1 MKSFPSASTPTQNA
15 ERAANH
21 RANPSRRGIGA
32 LLAAAAIGAALVAA
46 PVLAQDY
53 PTRPIRLVVPF
64 PPGGANDIVARVVA
78 PKLSDSL
85 GQPVVIDNRGGAAGT
100 IGADYVAKSA
110 PDGYT
115 LLMTPAPFVITQS
128 LYKKLPYDGQR
139 DFVPVALLTS
149 APFVLA
155 VGAKSPANSMADLL
169 ALARSKPG
177 TVNFSSPG
185 NGSPAHLAGELLKT
199 RTGLDMLHVPY
210 KGGGPAVTDMIA
222 GHVSFTL
229 ATPAEIMPHV
239 KEGKAR
245 ALAVTTAD
253 RTPLAQGVPT
263 MREAGVPD
271 YEITVWYGITAP
283 RGTPSAVVARLEKA
297 FAEVMANPEV
307 RERMISMGLE
317 PTPMS
322 AAQFGE
328 FLKRE
333 QSKWAELV
341 RVSGATAD

>member
-1 MKSFPSASTPTQNA
+1 MP
-15 ERAANH
+15 H
-21 RANPSRRGIGA
+21 RVILA
-32 LLAAAAIGAALVAA
+32 LIAAASAGAALVAA

-78 PKLSDSL
+78 PKLSDTL
-85 GQPVVIDNRGGAAGT
+85 GQPVVIENRGGAAGT
-100 IGADYVAKSA
+100 IGADHVAKSA
-110 PDGYT
+110 SDGHT

-155 VGAKSPANSMADLL
+155 VGAQSPARSMAELL
-169 ALARSKPG
+169 TLARSKPG
-177 TVNFSSPG
+177 AVKFSSPG
-185 NGSPAHLAGELLKT
+185 SGSPAHLAGELLKT
-199 RTGLDMLHVPY
+199 RTGIDMLHVPY

-253 RTPLAQGVPT
+253 RTSLAQGVPT

-283 RGTPSAVVARLEKA
+283 RGTPAAVIAKLEKA
-297 FAEVMANPEV
+297 FAEVIANPEV
-307 RERMISMGLE
+307 RDRMISMGLE
-317 PTPMS
+317 PTPMG

-333 QSKWAELV
+333 HAKWAELV

>member
-1 MKSFPSASTPTQNA
+1 MKSFRPDSALRQNA
-15 ERAANH
+15 TRTSF
-21 RANPSRRGIGA
+21 RRVVPSMRGIV
-32 LLAAAAIGAALVAA
+32 ALVAIGSIVSA
-46 PVLAQDY
+46 LVASPALAQDY

-100 IGADYVAKSA
+100 IGADYVAKAA

-128 LYKKLPYDGQR
+128 LYKKLPYDGQK

-155 VGAKSPANSMADLL
+155 VGAKSPARSMADLL
-169 ALARSKPG
+169 ALARSQPG
-177 TVNFSSPG
+177 AVNFSSPG

-210 KGGGPAVTDMIA
+210 KGGGPAVADMIA

-239 KEGKAR
+239 KDGKAR
-245 ALAVTTAD
+245 ALAVTTAE
-253 RTPLAQGVPT
+253 RTSLAQGVPT

-283 RGTPSAVVARLEKA
+283 RGTPPAVVARIEKA
-297 FAEVMANPEV
+297 LVEVMANPEV

-317 PTPMS
+317 PTPMG

-333 QSKWAELV
+333 QAKWAELV